1 MAKNHS
7 HKKHQSQRL
16 KHTSSRNT
24 MQPSSTFLPVKSL
37 GRRLYEWLLPTNIFV
52 DKALLN
58 ILNHVEEEF
67 MPPHL
72 AAPIR
77 AVHNIV
83 LPPCLQNIF
92 KDHRHNATE
101 NRDHYY
107 EVEMQMTEWLYTL
120 QYTSHSGIPEYSV
133 EYDWNG
139 SMLQFNFNHMGSHD
153 IDLLT
158 RDECRRVMHL
168 ALVFLHYINRTIPM
182 LDVMLQQRRRIAGR
196 TCQQH
201 LPQLTSK
208 FPNIAHLDPE
218 LQPYFD
224 PSNSHPDINTWILC
238 RQLDDL
244 HYTGALPTI
253 LKPLPSHVYDIMKT
267 TTMEALLRVHKAL
280 FAHCF
285 RPPILHVNSTSTA
298 TCTICFE
305 RLFAGNSTT
314 MTHCGHFFCTDCHAT
329 WAAQSNECAV
339 CRTPLTH
346 RRVHTT
352 IADRAYSI
360 FSDSDDDDDDDEDEE
375 YGENDEIDH
384 TVWRNR

>member
-1 MAKNHS
+1 
-7 HKKHQSQRL
+7 
-16 KHTSSRNT
+16 
-24 MQPSSTFLPVKSL
+24 MQPSSTSLPEMALAPESLEPESL
-37 GRRLYEWLLPTNIFV
+37 GRRLYKWLLPTNIFV

-58 ILNHVEEEF
+58 ILNHVEEDF
-67 MPPHL
+67 MPPHFTV
-72 AAPIR
+72 PIR

-92 KDHRHNATE
+92 KDHHHNATE

-107 EVEMQMTEWLYTL
+107 EVEMQITEWLYTL
-120 QYTSHSGIPEYSV
+120 QYTSHSGTPEGTPEA

-182 LDVMLQQRRRIAGR
+182 LDVMMQQRRRIAGL

-224 PSNSHPDINTWILC
+224 PSDSHPDINTWVLC
-238 RQLDDL
+238 RQLDDI

-253 LKPLPSHVYDIMKT
+253 LKPLPSHVYDIIKT
-267 TTMEALLRVHKAL
+267 TTTEALFRVHKAL
-280 FAHCF
+280 FAHRF
-285 RPPILHVNSTSTA
+285 TPLILQVNSTSTA
-298 TCTICFE
+298 TCTICFD
-305 RLFAGNSTT
+305 RLFVGNSTT
-314 MTHCGHFFCTDCHAT
+314 MTHCGHFFCTDCHAM
-329 WAAQSNECAV
+329 WSAQSNECAV
-339 CRTPLTH
+339 CRTTFTR
-346 RRVHTT
+346 RRVAH
-352 IADRAYSI
+352 APRAPDSI
-360 FSDSDDDDDDDEDEE
+360 FSDSDEEDEE
-375 YGENDEIDH
+375 DEEDEQYAENDQIDH
-384 TVWRNR
+384 TIWRNRA

>member
-1 MAKNHS
+1 
-7 HKKHQSQRL
+7 
-16 KHTSSRNT
+16 
-24 MQPSSTFLPVKSL
+24 MQPSSTSLPEMDPVEPESL
-37 GRRLYEWLLPTNIFV
+37 GRRLYKWLLPTNIFV

-58 ILNHVEEEF
+58 ILNHVEEDF

-120 QYTSHSGIPEYSV
+120 QYTSHSGTPEYSV

-224 PSNSHPDINTWILC
+224 PSNSHPDINTWVLC

-253 LKPLPSHVYDIMKT
+253 LKPLPSHVYDILKT

-280 FAHCF
+280 FAHRF
-285 RPPILHVNSTSTA
+285 RPPILKVNSTSTA

-329 WAAQSNECAV
+329 WSAQSNECAV
-339 CRTPLTH
+339 CRTTLTR

-352 IADRAYSI
+352 IAQDSIFSESESDTHRDYSI
-360 FSDSDDDDDDDEDEE
+360 FSDSDDSDNEDEE
-375 YGENDEIDH
+375 YGAHDAIDH